1 MQKAGR
7 LAQNE
12 STVAKTNRKSG
23 EPLKLLVVEDS
34 DLFRQFIG
42 SKLQSRADFHVTE
55 ASDGFEAVQK
65 AENLQPDL
73 ILLDIGLPELDG
85 IEVARRIGKVAPR
98 SKILFLTVE
107 SDPDVIQ
114 EALGLGALGY
124 IHKSRVERDLLPAIL
139 AAVVGERFVS
149 PGLDLPKNKNL
160 ELSYRHEII
169 FSSDDE
175 LLQDS
180 LASFIATA
188 LKAGD
193 SAIVWATAPHRENL
207 RRRLQA
213 RALDVDAAIQAGT
226 YIAADTAETADPV
239 HTAAVIKSLIQAAYR
254 AGKQH
259 PRVAACGERAGR
271 LWAEGRI
278 DEAIRLEQLFN
289 DLAKNRD
296 DLDVLCVYPVPHG
309 HDDDAFSRLCA
320 EHSEMSFR

>member
-1 MQKAGR
+1 MQD
-7 LAQNE
+7 E
-12 STVAKTNRKSG
+12 SKVAKRKSG
-23 EPLKLLVVEDS
+23 EPLKLLVVEDFG
-34 DLFRQFIG
+34 LFRQFIC
-42 SKLQSRADFHVTE
+42 SKLQSRAEFHITQ
-55 ASDGFEAVQK
+55 ASDGFEALQK

-85 IEVARRIGKVAPR
+85 IQVARRMGNVAPL

-107 SDPDVIQ
+107 SDPEVIQ
-114 EALGLGALGY
+114 EAHDLGALGY

-139 AAVVGERFVS
+139 AAVAGERFVG
-149 PGLDLPKNKNL
+149 PGLDLTKGTRL
-160 ELSYRHEII
+160 DLCYRHEII
-169 FSSDDE
+169 FSSDDD

-193 SAIVWATAPHRENL
+193 AAIVWATEPHRENL
-207 RRRLQA
+207 RRRIQA
-213 RALDVDAAIQAGT
+213 RAVDVDAAIQAGT
-226 YIAADTAETADPV
+226 YIAADTAERADPV
-239 HTAAVIKSLIQAAYR
+239 HTAAVIRSLIEAAYR

-289 DLAKNRD
+289 ELAKNRD
-296 DLDVLCVYPVPHG
+296 DLDVLCVYPVPHR
-309 HDDDAFSRLCA
+309 HDDDAFRRLCA